1 MKAKLFTKAIAMML
15 SVIMVISLLPLS
27 VFAYESNSNMEYVDG
42 GVAEAARYEQLGYGF
57 NALSD
62 TAIKDTT
69 LKSSAGVVINYD
81 AVKASLL
88 STSYSEADV
97 KYAKTAQD
105 LMLSFGIDYTNQSSV
120 GLPIENAKFGF
131 ASKFG
136 FSADIKYKTITESLY
151 YYYREEILT
160 GKYSL
165 VIPAQMLDDPE
176 QIISE
181 DFVYALEKLNTNYSD
196 EKCADF
202 FNKWGTHILISY
214 NKGAALEYVAVGHST
229 GKEFSANAEITNE
242 MSASAGIGDLKAEST
257 QALAVKLGV
266 AYNSSEYNL
275 THKWFGMGGDSN
287 LIGANGA
294 DASTISATSI
304 ENWKAT
310 VSQDKSVLI
319 PQSTEWISVWELI
332 PDSYAG
338 AKTALQT
345 YYKTKATG
353 VNAAFFSQFTTYSE
367 VSGSAELYYTSPTG
381 YTSKIAYYAD
391 GTTKVA
397 PNSKLNVVNL
407 GADLS
412 NIVFPKSNYYTV
424 DEYGVVTISSTAP
437 VGQKLKV
444 LVTDLEGKEIT
455 GASKTFTV
463 EKEGAGL
470 YAGGYGTAERP
481 YLISNATEFSNIRNY
496 SSAVFSLT
504 NSISLGTISPI
515 DSFSGTLDGNGYTLS
530 GWSHTQ
536 TTVGNL
542 GLFLSN
548 TGTIKNISIA
558 NFQIGN
564 NDPNVVG
571 TLKVGLIC
579 GSNAG
584 TIENIGIA
592 GSKINVDVGN
602 INADN
607 NNYIYV
613 GMLTGYN
620 NGVVRQV
627 ISEGNTISAY
637 AGTHYQGT
645 KVYAGGIIGF
655 SEGGTVNNIASHGNS
670 ISATAKAD
678 CNIGWFGECHGHGRP
693 YTYVGGIVGYA
704 KNSTVQLA
712 LGYADTFNVKA
723 TRDCGCDTNKGSGY
737 GSIIGCREGG
747 SWLNCYTETNHP
759 STSWLIGNESNT
771 STGNRLDSL
780 SAVGA
785 IENLNGF
792 AVNGWTQSSSGGHL
806 SIAQNTKLIISGGDR
821 EYFIGEPLNLNG
833 LMIQAVKNDA
843 AETKTVITGGYKVS
857 GYDPNKVGTQT
868 VTIAYGNIKGA
879 YTVTVTKPEISGIV
893 ISSTPYKNTYF
904 KPFAKTNFEGEKL
917 DFTGLSVVAQYTDGT
932 TSEIP
937 LESLTLP
944 SSTVVTESKSVVI
957 SYNGYTANY
966 KIEAF
971 DVLPS
976 KIEVVEDS
984 YKKNYAL
991 GDAFDSTGLRVK
1003 LTYNNGDTEMLG
1015 VDLLTVD
1022 SAEFDKDIADT
1033 YGITVKYEGL
1043 ETTFDVIVGS
1053 VKSISIATMPDKLSY
1068 YSSEKKLA
1076 TDGLSL
1082 NVTYDNGAT
1091 KVVSAGFSVSG
1102 YDNTDIGK
1110 QDITVTYGGVTTS
1123 FQITVIAVEMTSV
1136 EISEYPKTTY
1146 FAGNVFTSGGLTLK
1160 VNYNDSSY
1168 REISS
1173 GFTVKLDGYDVD
1185 VYPTLVT
1192 LGSKKVLVAYSEN
1205 GIRKTVEYEIEIV
1218 KDTITELQ
1226 VVQDPNK
1233 TTYNLWDDFS
1243 YSGMMVYA
1251 VYASGKAEPV
1261 ALSNT
1266 MFSVQQFTETGTQP
1280 VILNYEGRS
1289 AEIACTV
1296 NAPVSISITK
1306 LPSKTE
1312 YEIGEAISIDG
1323 IEVSAIFADSAN
1335 KAIDSALIIFNY
1347 PSTDTAG
1354 SKTVSVNYDSLET
1367 TFEIIVKEKSID
1379 ENAPMIVM
1387 SNARAAKGNTF
1398 TVAVSLQN
1406 NPGFNALNLSVVYD
1420 QNILTLVDSK
1430 NLVPDLTMTKVTSYV
1445 LDGATDYRGNGEL
1458 LQLTFKISEDA
1469 PAGEYDLQ
1477 LRFLG
1482 ASNEDFEEVEMAAI
1496 SGVLTITDVVY
1507 GDTNGDGNVTMVD
1520 LSMLR
1525 KYFASIDPNTGLSS
1539 INIKAGADA
1548 NGDGNVT
1555 MVDLSMLRKY
1565 FASIDPETGESS
1577 LVLGPKK

>member
-176 QIISE
+176 RIISE

-319 PQSTEWISVWELI
+319 PQSTEWISIWELI

-338 AKTALQT
+338 AKTALQA
-345 YYKTKATG
+345 YYKAQANG

-367 VSGSAELYYTSPTG
+367 VSGATDIYYTSPTG
-381 YTSKIAYYAD
+381 YISKIAYYAD
-391 GTTKVA
+391 GSTKVA
-397 PNSKLNVVNL
+397 PNSKFNVVNL
-407 GADLS
+407 DADLS
-412 NIVFPKSNYYTV
+412 KIVFPASDQYTV
-424 DEYGVVTISSTAP
+424 DEYGMVTVKATSGKI
-437 VGQKLKV
+437 KV
-444 LVTDLEGKEIT
+444 LVTDLEGNEIT
-455 GASKTFTV
+455 GATKTFTV
-463 EKEGAGL
+463 EKEGSGL
-470 YAGGYGTAERP
+470 FAGGYGTKERP
-481 YLISNATEFSNIRNY
+481 YLISNSTQFSNIRNY
-496 SSAVFSLT
+496 PTAVFQLT
-504 NSISLGTISPI
+504 SNISLGSIAPI
-515 DSFSGTLDGNGYTLS
+515 DSLSGTLDGNGYTLS

-536 TTVGNL
+536 TTVGNI
-542 GLFLSN
+542 GLFTTNS
-548 TGTIKNISIA
+548 GTIKNLTLSGFKIT
-558 NFQIGN
+558 QN
-564 NDPNVVG
+564 NPNVTG
-571 TLKVGLIC
+571 TLRVGMLC
-579 GSNAG
+579 GDNSG
-584 TIENIGIA
+584 TLENVTITN
-592 GSKINVDVGN
+592 SSLDVDVGD
-602 INADN
+602 AN
-607 NNYIYV
+607 NSSNSYIYAGIV
-613 GMLTGYN
+613 CGYN
-620 NGVVRQV
+620 TGEIRKCIVQNSCNVKAVA
-627 ISEGNTISAY
+627 SSLDEGARSY
-637 AGTHYQGT
+637 AGSVVGYS
-645 KVYAGGIIGF
+645 AGGKLLDV
-655 SEGGTVNNIASHGNS
+655 SSHNNTVNARANAGRTTNW
-670 ISATAKAD
+670 
-678 CNIGWFGECHGHGRP
+678 IGAENGHGRP
-693 YTYVGGIVGYA
+693 YAYAGGVIGYME
-704 KNSTVQLA
+704 STILERV
-712 LGYADTFNVKA
+712 LGYRNSLTAVDDRGCHSGNN
-723 TRDCGCDTNKGSGY
+723 RDSAC
-737 GSIIGCREGG
+737 GSIIGYKVAGSG
-747 SWLNCYTETNHP
+747 SWTACYSETADGTLVGKDND
-759 STSWLIGNESNT
+759 SAANT
-771 STGNRLDSL
+771 YKRDSL
-780 SAVGA
+780 TANVLSSLTGYAT
-785 IENLNGF
+785 
-792 AVNGWTQSSSGGHL
+792 NGWVQLSSESHL
-806 SIAQNTKLIISGGDR
+806 SIAQNTKLAISGGNR
-821 EYFIGEPLNLNG
+821 NYFVGEPLNLDG
-833 LMIQAVKNDA
+833 LLIQAVKNDV
-843 AETKTVITGGYKVS
+843 TGTRTDITGGFTVS
-857 GYDPNKVGTQT
+857 GYDPNKIGTQAI
-868 VTIAYGNIKGA
+868 TITYGNIKGT
-879 YTVTVTKPEISGIV
+879 YNVTVSSPELSGIV
-893 ISSTPYKNTYF
+893 ISSTPYKTTYF

-932 TSEIP
+932 TAEIP
-937 LESLTLP
+937 FEFLTLP
-944 SSTVVTESKSVVI
+944 SSTVVTESKSIVV
-957 SYNGYTANY
+957 SYDCYTANY
-966 KIEAF
+966 KIAAF

-976 KIEVVEDS
+976 KIEVIEDS

-991 GDAFDSTGLRVK
+991 GDTFDPAGLRVK
-1003 LTYNNGDTEMLG
+1003 LTYNNGDTETLG
-1015 VDLLTVD
+1015 MDLLTVD
-1022 SAEFDKDIADT
+1022 STGFDKDIANT
-1033 YGITVKYEGL
+1033 YTIAVKYESV

-1053 VKSISIATMPDKLSY
+1053 VKSISVATMPDKISY
-1068 YSSEKKLA
+1068 YSSEKKLT

-1091 KVVSAGFSVSG
+1091 KVVTTGFSVNG

-1110 QDITVTYGGVTTS
+1110 QDITVTYGGATTS
-1123 FQITVIAVEMTSV
+1123 FQITVIAVEMASV

-1168 REISS
+1168 KEISS

-1185 VYPTLVT
+1185 VYPTLIT
-1192 LGSKKVLVAYSEN
+1192 LGSKNVLVAYSEN
-1205 GIRKTVEYEIEIV
+1205 GIRKTVEYEIEVV

-1243 YSGMMVYA
+1243 YSGMIVYA

-1261 ALSNT
+1261 ELSAS
-1266 MFSVQQFTETGTQP
+1266 MFSVQQFTEAGMQP

-1289 AEIACTV
+1289 AEIVCTV
-1296 NAPVSISITK
+1296 NAPTSISVTK

-1367 TFEIIVKEKSID
+1367 TFEVIVKEKSID

-1458 LQLTFKISEDA
+1458 LQLNFKISEDA